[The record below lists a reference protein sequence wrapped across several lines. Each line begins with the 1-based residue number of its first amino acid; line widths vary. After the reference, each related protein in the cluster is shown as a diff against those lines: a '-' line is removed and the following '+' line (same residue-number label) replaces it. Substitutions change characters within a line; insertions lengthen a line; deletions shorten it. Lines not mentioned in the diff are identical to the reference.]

1 MALIKSDP
9 TTLFKKKKTSISSK
23 LTYALSDITDFIYFF

>member
-9 TTLFKKKKTSISSK
+9 TTLFKKKTSISSK